1 MSMMKTARCSP
12 SIARRRHSRGATLIE
27 VLVAVLILSLGLL
40 GMAALQAR
48 AVQGNV
54 SSGQRAQ
61 AVMLSH
67 YVIDVMRVDRESA
80 KGGSY
85 NTGSNFICD
94 PEAFSGASLAE
105 TSRKAWL
112 QAVKQNMGRADDN
125 TTCAHIVCD
134 ADYACTIQIRW
145 DDSLS
150 GGLADQTLVISSRV

>member
-1 MSMMKTARCSP
+1 MNTSPRSP
-12 SIARRRHSRGATLIE
+12 SIARRRPSRGATLIE

-40 GMAALQAR
+40 GLAALQSR

-67 YVIDVMRVDRESA
+67 YIIDVMRVDRESA

-85 NTGSNFICD
+85 NTGNNFICD
-94 PEAFSGASLAE
+94 PSAFGGATLAE
-105 TSRKAWL
+105 TSRRAWL
-112 QAVKQNMGRADDN
+112 QSVKQNMGRANDN
-125 TTCAHIVCD
+125 TTCAHVACD
-134 ADYACTIQIRW
+134 ADYACTVQIRW